1 MILVLYSA
9 VLYDIYAKLH
19 KLVDVLAKCTRIG
32 SYAMLREIPG
42 NVGERCRVIF
52 VGGLPE
58 KLEDYQRSVGNGIIS
73 SPYRH

>member
-9 VLYDIYAKLH
+9 VLDDIYSKFH
-19 KLVDVLAKCTRIG
+19 KLVDVLSKCARVG
-32 SYAMLREIPG
+32 SDVIRCEVSG